1 MKLFAWSLYEFA
13 ATVFSMNVLSRYFAL
28 WVKEGLGA
36 SDLSYSAAYSGSLLL
51 SLLGMPLLGTLSDRL
66 GRRMPFLW
74 ASAITVFAGTVAF
87 SSARSLPVILV
98 LFAITNFGYQTGFLF
113 FNTLLPAVSGS
124 RERVGPA
131 AGTAV
136 ALGYLG
142 GIAGLLAVAPFVRE
156 GGYAAAFLPTA
167 ILYLVTALPVLLCIR
182 DAGGQPVFAGDGR
195 EGIRESVAQSVRAAF
210 RELRDSA
217 RSIRSRC
224 PPLFW
229 FLLANLIFS
238 DAINT
243 ATLFMAVY
251 ARRVSGFSDSEI
263 DQFLI
268 VSTIFAI
275 AGGLLFGRIVKRF
288 GSYNSMRLVLAGW
301 MVVLA
306 GALLFAE
313 TPLFWAV
320 GPMAGLCFGGF
331 WVSGRSL
338 LVRLSPP
345 REIGKYF
352 GFYSLTEKFTAV
364 FGPLLWG
371 ATVTFMSH
379 AGSERWGYRLAVAE
393 LLAAVVAGYSLLLRV
408 RAEREGVPAG
418 VRKNGCCCF

>member
-1 MKLFAWSLYEFA
+1 MTVKLLAWAFYEFA

-28 WVKEGLGA
+28 WVKEGLGG
-36 SDLSYSAAYSGSLLL
+36 SDLSYSVAYSGSLFL

-74 ASAITVFAGTVAF
+74 AATITVFLGTVAF
-87 SSARSLPVILV
+87 SSSRSLPVILI

-124 RERVGPA
+124 HARVGPS
-131 AGTAV
+131 AGLSV

-142 GIAGLLAVAPFVRE
+142 GIAGLLAVAPFVKA

-167 ILYLVTALPVLLCIR
+167 ILYLLASLPALLCIR
-182 DAGGQPVFAGDGR
+182 DASSPSSFPGGRRRGNEEPVLK
-195 EGIRESVAQSVRAAF
+195 SLRAALG
-210 RELRDSA
+210 ELRGTA
-217 RSIRSRC
+217 RTIRVRRF
-224 PPLFW
+224 PLYR

-251 ARRVSGFSDSEI
+251 ARRVAGFSDSQV
-263 DQFLI
+263 DRFLI
-268 VSTIFAI
+268 LSTVFAM
-275 AGGLLFGRIVKRF
+275 AGGLFFGRVVKRY
-288 GSYNSMRLVLAGW
+288 GSYRAMRYALAGW
-301 MVVLA
+301 MAVLA
-306 GALLFAE
+306 GVLLFAE

-320 GPMAGLCFGGF
+320 GPLAGICFGGF

-338 LVRLSPP
+338 LVHLSPP
-345 REIGKYF
+345 EEIGKYF

-364 FGPLLWG
+364 LGPLLWG
-371 ATVTFMSH
+371 VTVTLMAR

-393 LLAAVVAGYSLLLRV
+393 FLAAVVAGFYLLRRV
-408 RAEREGVPAG
+408 RADREAIP
-418 VRKNGCCCF
+418 